1 MPRNLKLRLSLLP
14 MLRFL
19 CLCGLTVGTLV
30 PLTGHAGVVY
40 KCTGPDGQIAFTN
53 TVGTFTHCIKVAQYA
68 DQPVPKPASDTPATP
83 HRTSAAS
90 AKAHSEYLSQPPAA
104 NSGASANA
112 GAPPASAKTEVH
124 RGAVYKIV
132 KVDGITEYTNVRPHG
147 GAYKV
152 LFTYISTCYACN
164 VESNV
169 DWLNTPLNLTAYH
182 DEIDDAA
189 RQYAVDPALLRAVI
203 HAESAFNPNAL
214 SDKGAQGLM
223 QLMPGTASDL
233 GVANPFDAGQN
244 IRGGAQYLG
253 SLLKQFGGDERR
265 ATAAYNAG
273 PQNVQKYGG
282 VPPFDETRVYV
293 KRVATLHQRYRDAN
307 RATLAV
313 TSPDAPPKS

>member
-1 MPRNLKLRLSLLP
+1 MRRILKLSLSFLPLLRY
-14 MLRFL
+14 LS
-19 CLCGLTVGTLV
+19 LCGLAVCALV

-53 TVGTFTHCIKVAQYA
+53 SIGTFTHCRKVAQYA
-68 DQPVPKPASDTPATP
+68 DRPAPE
-83 HRTSAAS
+83 AAS
-90 AKAHSEYLSQPPAA
+90 NSSARPHSEYRSQPAA
-104 NSGASANA
+104 SNSGASTAA
-112 GAPPASAKTEVH
+112 DVPEAAAKPEIH

-132 KVDGITEYTNVRPHG
+132 KVDGITEYTNVRPHH

-164 VESNV
+164 VHSNV
-169 DWLNTPLNLTAYH
+169 DWVNTPLNLTAYH

-189 RQYAVDPALLRAVI
+189 RQYGVDPSLLRAVI

-244 IRGGAQYLG
+244 ILGGAQYLS

-265 ATAAYNAG
+265 VMAAYNAG
-273 PQNVQKYGG
+273 PQNVQKYNGI
-282 VPPFDETRVYV
+282 PPFDETRVYV
-293 KRVATLHQRYRDAN
+293 QRVTTLVKRYREAN
-307 RATLAV
+307 RASLAA
-313 TSPDAPPKS
+313 TSANVPPKS